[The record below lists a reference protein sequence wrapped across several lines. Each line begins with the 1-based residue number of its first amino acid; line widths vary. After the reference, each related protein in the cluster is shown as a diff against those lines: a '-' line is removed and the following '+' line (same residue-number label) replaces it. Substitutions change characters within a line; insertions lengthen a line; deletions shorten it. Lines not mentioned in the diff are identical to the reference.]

1 MSTGRLCTRLFR
13 LAPVLLAGLLTA
25 AGLACRERLGC
36 PASAAVRQR
45 LTQRFLGRVTAA
57 LPLRVR
63 VIGQPAEQPMLWL
76 ANHISWVDIPVLGG
90 VAPLSFLAKQ
100 EVARW
105 PLLGYLARQAGTA
118 FIFRGAG
125 DSRRVGEQLAERLA
139 GRQSLLIF
147 AEGTSTDGSRLRRFH
162 PRLLEAAVVSGAA
175 IQPVALRYRRDGRP
189 DRITPYIDDDE
200 LPAHLFRLLR
210 HGTVE
215 VEVLLLPP
223 IVSAG
228 RSRSELAALAHGA
241 IAEALFGAERP
252 LAQAA

>member
-118 FIFRGAG
+118 
-125 DSRRVGEQLAERLA
+125 S
-139 GRQSLLIF
+139 S
-147 AEGTSTDGSRLRRFH
+147 
-162 PRLLEAAVVSGAA
+162 
-175 IQPVALRYRRDGRP
+175 PVAQ
-189 DRITPYIDDDE
+189 
-200 LPAHLFRLLR
+200 
-210 HGTVE
+210 
-215 VEVLLLPP
+215 
-223 IVSAG
+223 
-228 RSRSELAALAHGA
+228 A
-241 IAEALFGAERP
+241 IAGGSGSSWPSAWPDAR
-252 LAQAA
+252 AC